1 MTQGSPE
8 DAFLKAAA
16 IAAKLPKHLQEIGFN
31 RALDHLLG
39 STRGPHGSAGEKG
52 SRVATEGTGDRT
64 GGLIARIDRTK
75 YSDIGATARVA
86 DNALKVL
93 QLANDDLDTDGLTAL
108 EMSDVLAKKF
118 RIPVTPNA
126 VNIAL
131 ERETGTV
138 DVRVVDGIKRFHIM
152 AAGDEYLK
160 KLRSGETVSRIRRAG
175 GRKKVHQPKLRQMAT
190 KSETTKAPKVGDRK
204 APGQATQSKRAS
216 GRPGPKAAVTDLITR
231 GFFAG
236 PRTIAA
242 VQEELRHN
250 RGHAFSIQELAP
262 ALVRSIRD
270 GSLKRARDTQ
280 GQYEYTVS

>member
-1 MTQGSPE
+1 MAQGSPE

-16 IAAKLPKHLQEIGFN
+16 IAEKLPKHLQEIGFN

-39 STRGPHGSAGEKG
+39 SSRDLQGSAGGKG
-52 SRVATEGTGDRT
+52 SRVVTGGAVDRT

-108 EMSDVLAKKF
+108 EMSDVLTKKF

-138 DVRVVDGIKRFHIM
+138 DVRVVEGIKRFHIM
-152 AAGDEYLK
+152 ASGDEYLK
-160 KLRSGETVSRIRRAG
+160 KLRSGESVSRIRRAG
-175 GRKKVHQPKLRQMAT
+175 GGKRARQPNVKQDET
-190 KSETTKAPKVGDRK
+190 KSETPKAPKTSGRK
-204 APGQATQSKRAS
+204 APGHGAQSKRAS
-216 GRPGPKAAVTDLITR
+216 GRPGPKAAVTELITR

-250 RGHAFSIQELAP
+250 RGHVFSIQELAP

-280 GQYEYTVS
+280 GQYEYSVS